1 MTRQYPHTQLSY
13 DETVIFLRQVRKT
26 PEIRLEWDRKRPL
39 LRGFVDSLE
48 PVFEL
53 LLPLPMP
60 TFNPLDTNP
69 ASYIDDLSEEIPNYL
84 IVLIQTGASSMGY
97 FEEGEVI
104 RHKAIKKY
112 MTRKKQGK
120 SQLNYLKTR
129 GKSKAG
135 SRVRLANAVRFFNEI
150 NERLTDWEEE
160 YEPSRIL
167 YSCTPQLWGFLF
179 QATPPPPFE
188 KKDPRL
194 IKVPK
199 DIHVPTHE
207 ELMIVN
213 EFGLDGWLKKS
224 EMFPS
229 F

>member
-1 MTRQYPHTQLSY
+1 MTRQESHIRLTYPA
-13 DETVIFLRQVRKT
+13 TVQFLRQVRAD

-39 LRGFVDSLE
+39 LRGFADSSE

-60 TFNPLDTNP
+60 SFHPLNTP
-69 ASYIDDLSEEIPNYL
+69 PGQYIDALSEEIPDYM
-84 IVLIQTGASSMGY
+84 IVLIQTGASAMGY
-97 FEEGEVI
+97 FEAGEVI
-104 RHKAIKKY
+104 HHKAIKKY
-112 MTRKKQGK
+112 MKRHKQGK

-135 SRVRLANAVRFFNEI
+135 SRIRLANAVRFFIEI
-150 NERLTDWEEE
+150 NERLTEWENE
-160 YEPSRIL
+160 YEPDRIL

-194 IKVPK
+194 IKIPK
-199 DIHVPTHE
+199 DIHIPTHE
-207 ELMIVN
+207 ELMKVN
-213 EFGLDGWLKKS
+213 EFGLWGWLRKTGD
-224 EMFPS
+224 FS